1 MKKTRR
7 LPKPPIPAGLR
18 SLRLPHLRLYQQIL
32 ISLFLVVLVP
42 LLLIG
47 LAIYT
52 INQNALRK
60 EVSRFAELTAQSLQT
75 ELQQQIQWEQHQA
88 RLVLNLVEHMDSP
101 AEREALLTEENYL
114 WWAERTTNLPAKLV
128 TRWEHQD
135 GQTLPIPIQ
144 PVQVATLPNQ
154 PKAYVLLLR
163 LERPNKPVVIMA
175 RRFSAMEK
183 LIDLQAQLF
192 TKGLII
198 VNEMGRI
205 IAGPQGVA
213 TPQLLSEADRQILER
228 LAPGE
233 VKRVVEPLP
242 TAVNPTTRD
251 EQPDEDNRDVEK
263 VFIKVPELQ
272 WSIVLESPYHVRQ
285 TYIRRAREQTLFL
298 MGGYVVLIICFSLFY
313 VLGINR
319 NFRQLLKAT
328 KALTQGNYSRRIRL
342 LSNATTPYEIVVL
355 SAEFNR
361 MAKRVADAWDSTQ
374 QLNTEL
380 KQANHQL
387 AKLDELKST
396 LIDTVSH
403 ELRTPLTS
411 IKGYTS
417 RLLRY
422 DDTLDPLLRQ
432 KSLKIVK
439 QQADRLSRMVDDLL
453 VIPELETARLR
464 VYPDNV
470 MLYPLL
476 DRVIQVMSD
485 KSSRDIVVTTR
496 EETSDLTVL
505 ADPDRLEQVLVNMLD
520 NAIKYSPDG
529 SAIQVNV
536 QPEADHVLLRVIN
549 QSAPI
554 PPDMLEKLFEK
565 FTRLDDQLT
574 RTTRGSGLGLFITR
588 GLVESM
594 GGRIELR
601 ASDGFFEIRV
611 LLQYPKPTLSPEDAV
626 LETI

>member
-1 MKKTRR
+1 MKKPRR
-7 LPKPPIPAGLR
+7 LPKTPMPAGLR

-75 ELQQQIQWEQHQA
+75 ELQQQINWEQHQA
-88 RLVLNLVEHMDSP
+88 SLVLDLLEHMPQP
-101 AEREALLTEENYL
+101 AERAALLSRENYV
-114 WWAERTTNLPAKLV
+114 WWAQRTNSLPARLV

-135 GQTLPIPIQ
+135 GQSLPIPVQ
-144 PVQVATLPNQ
+144 PVQVVTLPNQ
-154 PKAYVLLLR
+154 PKAYVLLLK
-163 LERPNKPVVIMA
+163 LDRPNKPTVIMA
-175 RRFSAMEK
+175 RRFSAMER

-198 VNEMGRI
+198 VNDMGRI

-213 TPQLLSEADRQILER
+213 TPQLLSEKDRGIIEDLK
-228 LAPGE
+228 PGV
-233 VKRVVEPLP
+233 VKRVVERA
-242 TAVNPTTRD
+242 TATQPETTL
-251 EQPDEDNRDVEK
+251 DNDDALNLEK
-263 VFIKVPELQ
+263 VFIKVPDLQ
-272 WSIVLESPYHVRQ
+272 WTIVLESPYHVRQ
-285 TYIRRAREQTLFL
+285 TYIRRARDQTLLL
-298 MGGYVVLIICFSLFY
+298 MGAYVALIILFSLFY

-328 KALTQGNYSRRIRL
+328 KAVTQGNYSRRIRL

-361 MAKRVADAWDSTQ
+361 MAKRVADAWDSTL
-374 QLNTEL
+374 QLNREL
-380 KQANHQL
+380 TTANHQL
-387 AKLDELKST
+387 AKLDDLKST

-422 DDTLDPLLRQ
+422 DDTLDPALRQ

-439 QQADRLSRMVDDLL
+439 QQADRLSRMVEDLL
-453 VIPELETARLR
+453 VIPELENACLR

-470 MLYPLL
+470 TLYPVLEHA
-476 DRVIQVMSD
+476 IQVVAE
-485 KSSRDIVVTTR
+485 KSNRDIVATTS
-496 EETSDLTVL
+496 EEADTLAVL
-505 ADPDRLEQVLVNMLD
+505 ADPDRLEQVMVNLLD
-520 NAIKYSPDG
+520 NAVKYSPEG
-529 SAIQVNV
+529 TAIQVSV
-536 QPEADHVLLRVIN
+536 QSETDCVQLKVIN

-554 PPDMLEKLFEK
+554 APEMLAKLFEK
-565 FTRLDDQLT
+565 FTRVDDQLT

-594 GGRIELR
+594 GGRIELH
-601 ASDGFFEIRV
+601 APDGFFEAR
-611 LLQYPKPTLSPEDAV
+611 LTLQYPAEDATWDEAALQANHV
-626 LETI
+626 